1 MDKWIIT
8 SIVSIVPQDEYL
20 SKTTFIARNEI
31 SGLEKEF
38 YTVMG
43 TYEVGDAFYPTNV
56 D

>member
-1 MDKWIIT
+1 MEKWIIT
-8 SIVSIVPQDEYL
+8 SVVSVIPWQEYF

-31 SGLEKEF
+31 SGQEKEF

-43 TYEVGDAFYPTNV
+43 TYEVGDAFYPSNV